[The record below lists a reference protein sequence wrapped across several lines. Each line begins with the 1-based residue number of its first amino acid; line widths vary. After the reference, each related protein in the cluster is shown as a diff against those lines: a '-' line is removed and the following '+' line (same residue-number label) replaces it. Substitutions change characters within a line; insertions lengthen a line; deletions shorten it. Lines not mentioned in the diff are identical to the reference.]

1 MLSPTFYGVYVDNLL
16 CKMKDLRAGCHI
28 GDLCCGL
35 IGYADDLLLLAPTI
49 ESLKH
54 MFSVCEAYASE
65 YDIKFNGLKSQLMV
79 FGKINRNVNVCV
91 NGENVKVVS
100 QMKYLGNIISYSID
114 DPLITNVRNDFVSK
128 VDSFLGNFS
137 YVSSFVKNDLFQ
149 KYCLSLYGCNLCMLG
164 HNSIKHLSVA
174 WRKAVR
180 RMWNVP

>member
-65 YDIKFNGLKSQLMV
+65 YDIKFNRLKSQLMV
-79 FGKINRNVNVCV
+79 FGKTTKNVNVCV
-91 NGENVKVVS
+91 MVK
-100 QMKYLGNIISYSID
+100 
-114 DPLITNVRNDFVSK
+114 T
-128 VDSFLGNFS
+128 
-137 YVSSFVKNDLFQ
+137 
-149 KYCLSLYGCNLCMLG
+149 
-164 HNSIKHLSVA
+164 
-174 WRKAVR
+174 
-180 RMWNVP
+180 